1 MPLVK
6 INEKHYMNTGLALSG
21 GGARGIAHIGVLQAL
36 EEMKIPL
43 CALSGT
49 SSGAIV
55 GAFYCHGY
63 KPKEILEV
71 FKTTRFYKL
80 IWPAMKTSG
89 LLNMRKAEKVFRNY
103 FPENSFD
110 ALNVPLYVTATSLKT
125 GKATVFHQGA
135 LTEALMASSAIP
147 VLFHPVR
154 INGEDYVDGG
164 IVDNLPVNPLRDP
177 CEFIIGSHSN
187 AIDDEYTTGGFRSVM
202 ERSLLL
208 AINGNVMV
216 RKQACHVFL
225 EPPAMKHFRVF
236 DFSKAD
242 EIFDIGYHY
251 TLEREKELHR
261 AITG

>member
-1 MPLVK
+1 MK
-6 INEKHYMNTGLALSG
+6 TGLALSG

-49 SSGAIV
+49 SSGSIV
-55 GAFYCHGY
+55 AAFYCYGY
-63 KPKEILEV
+63 KPKEILSV

-80 IWPAMKTSG
+80 IWPALKTSG
-89 LLNMRKAEKVFRNY
+89 LLNMQKAERVFHNY

-110 ALNVPLYVTATSLKT
+110 ALNVLLYVTATSLKT
-125 GKATVFHQGA
+125 GKATVFHKGA

-164 IVDNLPVNPLRDP
+164 IVDNLPVSPLRDP
-177 CEFIIGSHSN
+177 CKFIIGSHSN
-187 AIDDEYTTGGFRSVM
+187 AVDDRYMTGGFRSVM

-208 AINGNVMV
+208 AINGNVIA
-216 RKQACHVFL
+216 RKHACHVFL
-225 EPPAMKHFRVF
+225 EPPGMKHYRVF

-242 EIFDIGYHY
+242 EIFSIGYNY
-251 TLEREKELHR
+251 ALKKEKELMR
-261 AITG
+261 TMAG